1 MRVAPVRVTRR
12 CGGATGSCPPRRITR
27 PTAHTSGEQVRNY
40 QEHSLH
46 EIFNY
51 TVHSLLSDQAPPV
64 PQQAGTS
71 GGSSPASTSSTASA
85 ASAVNLSA
93 TARSILETLEKMST
107 PLKDAHKM
115 PVPRAEKRKA
125 IAEELLQGKFR
136 NNSDNSKS
144 ECQIDRIINIRNF
157 LHKITVYQNRNTG

>member
-1 MRVAPVRVTRR
+1 M
-12 CGGATGSCPPRRITR
+12 
-27 PTAHTSGEQVRNY
+27 
-40 QEHSLH
+40 H

-51 TVHSLLSDQAPPV
+51 TVDSLFSEQAPPV

-136 NNSDNSKS
+136 NNSDDLFRLKLL
-144 ECQIDRIINIRNF
+144 F
-157 LHKITVYQNRNTG
+157 LFQESIPRQSCDGDQGSADL